1 LFATDILKVIY
12 APHKVFRSIIQNPKY
27 FGPILI
33 VILFIAA
40 NMGSTYAAISKT
52 YIEKTL
58 PDGKLLDEWT
68 ENSTLW
74 ISNAGTPTESNDS
87 MSGSYYGNKSIALST
102 TNSTE
107 VRGNLG
113 NIGSVNCSGPDGY
126 SKLSFRIK
134 WTNPGTKPANA
145 SIQLLSTSPS
155 EYFSYNLTET
165 LTNFTYN
172 VWNNLTLPIATDG
185 WSNSSSAASW
195 DNITGLK
202 LDFAWV
208 DSSNVTLLVDG
219 VFFRGNFNSL
229 LESAGTAFLVNYAFM
244 AFTQILLVW
253 VILTGLIYL
262 MGRGLGGSV
271 LWKPVLI
278 VIGFT
283 LVTMVVQSLVNTA
296 AYLGSPTVY
305 YPLELIGGVKGES
318 EIAFNT
324 ILEQTWLVSQI
335 MRFTQIA
342 VYVWT
347 IALCSLAVRFL
358 TAFSWAKSL
367 LIGTA
372 AYLITL
378 LAGSLLL
385 GF

>member
-1 LFATDILKVIY
+1 MFATDILKVIY
-12 APHKVFRSIIQNPKY
+12 APHKAFKGIIQNPKY
-27 FGPILI
+27 FGPTLI

-40 NMGSTYAAISKT
+40 SMGSTYAAISKT
-52 YIEKTL
+52 CIEKTL

-68 ENSTLW
+68 ENRTLW
-74 ISNAGTPTESNDS
+74 TSNAGITESNDG
-87 MSGSYYGNKSIALST
+87 MNGSYYGNKSIAFSI
-102 TNSTE
+102 TNNTE
-107 VRGNLG
+107 VWAQLKD
-113 NIGSVNCSGPDGY
+113 IGPVNCSGPDGY

-134 WTNPGTKPANA
+134 WTNPEVKPANA
-145 SIQLLSTSPS
+145 TIQLLSTISS
-155 EYFSYNLTET
+155 EYFSYNLTGA
-165 LTNFTYN
+165 LPNFTYN
-172 VWNNLTLPIATDG
+172 VWNNLTLPLISDG

-208 DSSNVTLLVDG
+208 DSSNITLVVDG

-229 LESAGTAFLVNYAFM
+229 LESAATAFLVNYAFM

-283 LVTMVVQSLVNTA
+283 LVPMVIQSLVNTA
-296 AYLGSPTVY
+296 AYLSSPTVH
-305 YPLELIGGVKGES
+305 YPLELIGGVSGES
-318 EIAFNT
+318 DIAFNA
-324 ILEQTWLVSQI
+324 ILEQTWLTSQI
-335 MRFTQIA
+335 MRYTQVA

-347 IALCSLAVRFL
+347 IALCSLAVRVL
-358 TAFSWAKSL
+358 TGFGWAKSF
-367 LIGTA
+367 LIGAA

-378 LAGSLLL
+378 LAGSFLL
-385 GF
+385 GS

>member
-1 LFATDILKVIY
+1 MFATDILKVIY
-12 APHKVFRSIIQNPKY
+12 APHKAFKGIIQNPKY
-27 FGPILI
+27 FGPTLI

-40 NMGSTYAAISKT
+40 SMGSTYAAISKT
-52 YIEKTL
+52 CIEKTL

-68 ENSTLW
+68 ENRTLW
-74 ISNAGTPTESNDS
+74 TSNAGITESNDS
-87 MSGSYYGNKSIALST
+87 MNGSYYGNKSIAFSI
-102 TNSTE
+102 TNNTE
-107 VRGNLG
+107 VWAQLKD
-113 NIGSVNCSGPDGY
+113 IGPVNCSGPDGY

-134 WTNPGTKPANA
+134 WTNPEVKPANA
-145 SIQLLSTSPS
+145 TIQLLSTISS
-155 EYFSYNLTET
+155 EYFSYNLTGA
-165 LTNFTYN
+165 LPNFTYN
-172 VWNNLTLPIATDG
+172 VWNNLTLPLISDG

-208 DSSNVTLLVDG
+208 DSSNITLVVDG

-229 LESAGTAFLVNYAFM
+229 LESAATAFLVNYAFM

-283 LVTMVVQSLVNTA
+283 LVPMVIQSLVNTA
-296 AYLGSPTVY
+296 AYLSSPTVH
-305 YPLELIGGVKGES
+305 YPLELIGGVSGES
-318 EIAFNT
+318 DIAFNA
-324 ILEQTWLVSQI
+324 ILEQTWLTSQI
-335 MRFTQIA
+335 MRYTQVA

-347 IALCSLAVRFL
+347 IALCSLAVRVL
-358 TAFSWAKSL
+358 TGFGWAKSF
-367 LIGTA
+367 LIGAA

-378 LAGSLLL
+378 LAGSFLL
-385 GF
+385 GS

>member
-12 APHKVFRSIIQNPKY
+12 APHKAFKDIIQNPKY

-40 NMGSTYAAISKT
+40 SMGSTYAAISKT

-68 ENSTLW
+68 ENKAFWT
-74 ISNAGTPTESNDS
+74 SNANVAESYDS
-87 MSGSYYGNKSIALST
+87 INGSYYGNKSIAFSI
-102 TNSTE
+102 TNNTE
-107 VRGNLG
+107 VLAQLKD
-113 NIGSVNCSGPDGY
+113 IGPVNCSGPEAY

-134 WTNPGTKPANA
+134 WTSPETPPANA
-145 SIQLLSTSPS
+145 SIQLLSTDSS
-155 EYFSYNLTET
+155 DFSYNLTEA
-165 LTNFTYN
+165 LSNFTYN
-172 VWNNLTLPIATDG
+172 VWNNLTLPLISDG
-185 WSNSSSAASW
+185 WPNSGSAASW

-202 LDFAWV
+202 LDFAWA
-208 DSSNVTLLVDG
+208 DSSNITLLVDG
-219 VFFRGNFNSL
+219 VFFRGNFKSL
-229 LESAGTAFLVNYAFM
+229 LESAATAFLVNYAFL

-278 VIGFT
+278 VIGFA
-283 LVTMVVQSLVNTA
+283 LVTMVIQSLVNMV
-296 AYLGSPTVY
+296 AYLGSPTVH

-318 EIAFNT
+318 DIAFNA

-358 TAFSWAKSL
+358 TAFGWAKSF

-378 LAGSLLL
+378 LAGSFLL

>member
-1 LFATDILKVIY
+1 MFATDILKVIY
-12 APHKVFRSIIQNPKY
+12 APHKAFKGIIQNPKY
-27 FGPILI
+27 FGPTLI

-40 NMGSTYAAISKT
+40 SIGSTYAAISKT
-52 YIEKTL
+52 CIEKTL

-68 ENSTLW
+68 ENRTLW
-74 ISNAGTPTESNDS
+74 ASNAGRTESNDS
-87 MSGSYYGNKSIALST
+87 MNGSYYGNKSIAFSI
-102 TNSTE
+102 TNNTE
-107 VRGNLG
+107 VWAQLKD
-113 NIGSVNCSGPDGY
+113 IGRVNCSGPDGY

-134 WTNPGTKPANA
+134 WTNPEVKPANA
-145 SIQLLSTSPS
+145 TIQLLSTSSS
-155 EYFSYNLTET
+155 EYFSYNLTGA
-165 LTNFTYN
+165 LSNLYN
-172 VWNNLTLPIATDG
+172 VWNNLTLPLISDG

-202 LDFAWV
+202 LDFVWV
-208 DSSNVTLLVDG
+208 DSSNITLVVDG

-229 LESAGTAFLVNYAFM
+229 LESAATAFLVNYAFM

-283 LVTMVVQSLVNTA
+283 LVPMVIQSLVNTA
-296 AYLGSPTVY
+296 AYLSSPTVH
-305 YPLELIGGVKGES
+305 YPLELIGGVSGES
-318 EIAFNT
+318 DIAFNA
-324 ILEQTWLVSQI
+324 ILEQTWLTSQI
-335 MRFTQIA
+335 MRYTQVA

-347 IALCSLAVRFL
+347 IALCSLAVRVL
-358 TAFSWAKSL
+358 TGFGWAKSF
-367 LIGTA
+367 LIGAA

-378 LAGSLLL
+378 LAGSFLL
-385 GF
+385 GS

>member
-1 LFATDILKVIY
+1 MFATDTLKVIY
-12 APHKVFRSIIQNPKY
+12 APHKAFKDIIQNPKY

-33 VILFIAA
+33 VVLFIAA
-40 NMGSTYAAISKT
+40 SMGSTYAAISKT
-52 YIEKTL
+52 YIERTL

-68 ENSTLW
+68 ENSTFW
-74 ISNAGTPTESNDS
+74 TSNAGITESNDS
-87 MSGSYYGNKSIALST
+87 LSGSYYGNKSIAFSI
-102 TNSTE
+102 TNNTE
-107 VRGNLG
+107 VWAQLKD
-113 NIGSVNCSGPDGY
+113 IGPVNCSGPEGY
-126 SKLSFRIK
+126 SKLSFRMK
-134 WTNPGTKPANA
+134 WMNPETKPANA

-185 WSNSSSAASW
+185 WPNSSSAASW

-208 DSSNVTLLVDG
+208 DSWNVTLLVDG

-278 VIGFT
+278 VIGFA

-324 ILEQTWLVSQI
+324 ILEQTWLVSEI

-358 TAFSWAKSL
+358 TAFGWAKSL

-378 LAGSLLL
+378 LAGSFLL

>member
-1 LFATDILKVIY
+1 MFATDILKVIY
-12 APHKVFRSIIQNPKY
+12 APHKAFKGIIQNPKY
-27 FGPILI
+27 FGPTLI

-40 NMGSTYAAISKT
+40 SMGSTYAAISKT
-52 YIEKTL
+52 CIEKTL

-68 ENSTLW
+68 ENRTLW
-74 ISNAGTPTESNDS
+74 ASNAGRTESNDS
-87 MSGSYYGNKSIALST
+87 MNGSYYGNKSIAFSI
-102 TNSTE
+102 TNNTE
-107 VRGNLG
+107 VWAQLKD
-113 NIGSVNCSGPDGY
+113 IGPVNCSGPDGY

-134 WTNPGTKPANA
+134 WTNPEVKPANA
-145 SIQLLSTSPS
+145 TIQLLSTISS
-155 EYFSYNLTET
+155 EYFSYNLTGA
-165 LTNFTYN
+165 LPNFTYN
-172 VWNNLTLPIATDG
+172 VWNNLTLPLISDG

-208 DSSNVTLLVDG
+208 DSSNITLVVDG

-229 LESAGTAFLVNYAFM
+229 LESAATAFLVNYAFM

-283 LVTMVVQSLVNTA
+283 LVPMVIQSLVNTA
-296 AYLGSPTVY
+296 AYLSSPTVH
-305 YPLELIGGVKGES
+305 YPLELIGGVSGES
-318 EIAFNT
+318 DIAFNA
-324 ILEQTWLVSQI
+324 ILEQTWLTSQI
-335 MRFTQIA
+335 MRYTQVA

-347 IALCSLAVRFL
+347 IALCSLAVRVL
-358 TAFSWAKSL
+358 TGFGWAKSF
-367 LIGTA
+367 LIGAA

-378 LAGSLLL
+378 LAGSFLL
-385 GF
+385 GS

>member
-1 LFATDILKVIY
+1 MFAADILKVIY
-12 APHKVFRSIIQNPKY
+12 APHKAFKAIIQNPKY
-27 FGPILI
+27 LGPTLI

-40 NMGSTYAAISKT
+40 SMGSTYAAISKT

-68 ENSTLW
+68 ENRTLW
-74 ISNAGTPTESNDS
+74 TSNAGITESNDG
-87 MSGSYYGNKSIALST
+87 MSGSYYGNKSIAFSI
-102 TNSTE
+102 TNNTE
-107 VRGNLG
+107 VWAQLKD
-113 NIGSVNCSGPDGY
+113 IGPVNCSGPDGY

-134 WTNPGTKPANA
+134 WTNPEVKPADA
-145 SIQLLSTSPS
+145 TIQLLSTNSS
-155 EYFSYNLTET
+155 EYFSYNLTGA
-165 LTNFTYN
+165 LPNFTYN
-172 VWNNLTLPIATDG
+172 VWNNLTLPLIPDE

-208 DSSNVTLLVDG
+208 DSSNITLVVDG

-229 LESAGTAFLVNYAFM
+229 LESAATALLVNYAFM

-271 LWKPVLI
+271 LWKPILI

-283 LVTMVVQSLVNTA
+283 LVPMVLQSLVNTA
-296 AYLGSPTVY
+296 AYLSSPTVH
-305 YPLELIGGVKGES
+305 YPLELIGGVSGES
-318 EIAFNT
+318 DIAFNA
-324 ILEQTWLVSQI
+324 ILEQTWLTSQI
-335 MRFTQIA
+335 MRYTQVA

-347 IALCSLAVRFL
+347 IALCSLAVRVL
-358 TAFSWAKSL
+358 TGFGWAKSF
-367 LIGTA
+367 LIGAA

-378 LAGSLLL
+378 LAGSFLL
-385 GF
+385 GS

>member
-1 LFATDILKVIY
+1 MFATDILKVIY
-12 APHKVFRSIIQNPKY
+12 APHKAFKGIIQNPKY
-27 FGPILI
+27 FGPTLI

-40 NMGSTYAAISKT
+40 SMGSTYAAISKT
-52 YIEKTL
+52 CIEKTL

-68 ENSTLW
+68 ENRTLW
-74 ISNAGTPTESNDS
+74 TSNAGITESNDG
-87 MSGSYYGNKSIALST
+87 MNGSYYGNKSIAFSI
-102 TNSTE
+102 TNNTE
-107 VRGNLG
+107 VWAQLKD
-113 NIGSVNCSGPDGY
+113 IGPVNCSGPDGY

-134 WTNPGTKPANA
+134 WTNPEEKPANA
-145 SIQLLSTSPS
+145 TIQLLSTSSS
-155 EYFSYNLTET
+155 EYFSYNLTGA
-165 LTNFTYN
+165 LPNFTYN
-172 VWNNLTLPIATDG
+172 VWNNLTLPLISDG

-208 DSSNVTLLVDG
+208 DSSNITLVVDG

-229 LESAGTAFLVNYAFM
+229 LESAATAFLVNYAFM

-283 LVTMVVQSLVNTA
+283 LVPMVIQSLVNTA
-296 AYLGSPTVY
+296 AYLSSPTVH
-305 YPLELIGGVKGES
+305 YPLELIGGVSGES
-318 EIAFNT
+318 DIAFNA
-324 ILEQTWLVSQI
+324 ILEQTWLTSQI
-335 MRFTQIA
+335 MRYTQVA

-347 IALCSLAVRFL
+347 IALCSLAVRVL
-358 TAFSWAKSL
+358 TGFGWAKSF
-367 LIGTA
+367 LIGAA

-378 LAGSLLL
+378 LAGSFLL
-385 GF
+385 GS

>member
-1 LFATDILKVIY
+1 MFATDILKVIY
-12 APHKVFRSIIQNPKY
+12 APHKAFKDIIQNPKY

-33 VILFIAA
+33 VVLFIAA
-40 NMGSTYAAISKT
+40 SMGSTYAAISKT
-52 YIEKTL
+52 YIERTL

-74 ISNAGTPTESNDS
+74 TSNAGIAESNDS
-87 MSGSYYGNKSIALST
+87 MSGSYYGNKSIAFSI
-102 TNSTE
+102 TNNTE
-107 VRGNLG
+107 VWAQLKD
-113 NIGSVNCSGPDGY
+113 IGPVNCSGPEGY

-134 WTNPGTKPANA
+134 WTNPEVKPENA
-145 SIQLLSTSPS
+145 TIQLLSTSPS
-155 EYFSYNLTET
+155 EYSYNLTGA
-165 LTNFTYN
+165 LSNFTYN

>member
-1 LFATDILKVIY
+1 MFATDILKVIY
-12 APHKVFRSIIQNPKY
+12 APHKAFKGIIQNPKY
-27 FGPILI
+27 FGPTLI

-40 NMGSTYAAISKT
+40 SMGSTYAAISKT

-68 ENSTLW
+68 ENRTLW
-74 ISNAGTPTESNDS
+74 TSNAGITESNDG
-87 MSGSYYGNKSIALST
+87 MNGSYYGNKSIAFSI
-102 TNSTE
+102 TNNTE
-107 VRGNLG
+107 VWAQLKD
-113 NIGSVNCSGPDGY
+113 IGPVNCSGPDGY

-134 WTNPGTKPANA
+134 WTNPEVKPANA
-145 SIQLLSTSPS
+145 TIQLLSTISS
-155 EYFSYNLTET
+155 EYFSYNLTGA
-165 LTNFTYN
+165 LPNFTYN
-172 VWNNLTLPIATDG
+172 VWNNLTLPLISDG

-208 DSSNVTLLVDG
+208 DSSNITLVVDG

-229 LESAGTAFLVNYAFM
+229 LESAATAFLVNYAFM

-283 LVTMVVQSLVNTA
+283 LVPMVIQSLVNTA
-296 AYLGSPTVY
+296 AYLSSPTVH
-305 YPLELIGGVKGES
+305 YPLELIGGVSGES
-318 EIAFNT
+318 DIAFNA
-324 ILEQTWLVSQI
+324 ILEQTWLTSQI
-335 MRFTQIA
+335 MRYTQVA

-347 IALCSLAVRFL
+347 IALCSLAVRVL
-358 TAFSWAKSL
+358 TGFGWAKSF
-367 LIGTA
+367 LIGAA

-378 LAGSLLL
+378 LAGSFLL
-385 GF
+385 GS

>member
-1 LFATDILKVIY
+1 MFATDILKVIY
-12 APHKVFRSIIQNPKY
+12 APHKAFKDIIQNPKY

-33 VILFIAA
+33 VVLFIAA
-40 NMGSTYAAISKT
+40 SMGSTYAAISKT
-52 YIEKTL
+52 YIERTL

-68 ENSTLW
+68 ENSTFW
-74 ISNAGTPTESNDS
+74 TSNAGITESNDS
-87 MSGSYYGNKSIALST
+87 LSGSYYGNKSIAFSI
-102 TNSTE
+102 TNNTE
-107 VRGNLG
+107 VWAQLKD
-113 NIGSVNCSGPDGY
+113 IGPVNCSGPEGY

-134 WTNPGTKPANA
+134 WTNPEVKPENA
-145 SIQLLSTSPS
+145 TIQLLSTSPS
-155 EYFSYNLTET
+155 EYSYNLTGA
-165 LTNFTYN
+165 LSNFTYN

-229 LESAGTAFLVNYAFM
+229 VESAGTAFLVNYAFM

-324 ILEQTWLVSQI
+324 ILEQTWLVSEI

-358 TAFSWAKSL
+358 TAFGWAKSL

-378 LAGSLLL
+378 LAGSFLL

>member
-1 LFATDILKVIY
+1 MFATDILKVIY
-12 APHKVFRSIIQNPKY
+12 APHKAFKDIIQNPKY

-33 VILFIAA
+33 VILFMAA
-40 NMGSTYAAISKT
+40 SMGSTYAAISKT

-68 ENSTLW
+68 ENKAFWT
-74 ISNAGTPTESNDS
+74 SNANVAESYDS
-87 MSGSYYGNKSIALST
+87 INGSYYGNKSIAFSI
-102 TNSTE
+102 TNNTK
-107 VRGNLG
+107 VLAQLKD
-113 NIGSVNCSGPDGY
+113 IGPVNCSGPEAY

-134 WTNPGTKPANA
+134 WTSPETPPANA
-145 SIQLLSTSPS
+145 SIQLLSTDSS
-155 EYFSYNLTET
+155 DFSYNLTEAPS
-165 LTNFTYN
+165 NFTYN
-172 VWNNLTLPIATDG
+172 VWNNLTLPLISGG
-185 WSNSSSAASW
+185 WSSSSSAASW
-195 DNITGLK
+195 NNITGLK
-202 LDFAWV
+202 LDFAWAN
-208 DSSNVTLLVDG
+208 SSDVTLLVDG
-219 VFFRGNFNSL
+219 VFFRGNFKSL
-229 LESAGTAFLVNYAFM
+229 LESAAAAFLVNYAFL

-278 VIGFT
+278 VIGFA
-283 LVTMVVQSLVNTA
+283 LVTMVIQSLVNMV
-296 AYLGSPTVY
+296 AYLGSPTVH

-318 EIAFNT
+318 DIAFNA

-358 TAFSWAKSL
+358 TAFGWAKSF

-378 LAGSLLL
+378 LAGSFLL

>member
-1 LFATDILKVIY
+1 MFATDILKVIY
-12 APHKVFRSIIQNPKY
+12 APHKAFKGIIQNPKY
-27 FGPILI
+27 FGPTLI

-40 NMGSTYAAISKT
+40 SMGSTYAAISKT
-52 YIEKTL
+52 CIEKTL

-68 ENSTLW
+68 ENRTLW
-74 ISNAGTPTESNDS
+74 TSNAGITESNDG
-87 MSGSYYGNKSIALST
+87 MNGSYYGNKSIAFSI
-102 TNSTE
+102 TNNTE
-107 VRGNLG
+107 VWAQLKD
-113 NIGSVNCSGPDGY
+113 IGPVNCSGPDGY

-134 WTNPGTKPANA
+134 WTNPEVKPANA
-145 SIQLLSTSPS
+145 TIQLLSTISS
-155 EYFSYNLTET
+155 EYFSYNLTGA
-165 LTNFTYN
+165 LPNFTYN
-172 VWNNLTLPIATDG
+172 VWNNLTLPLISDG

-208 DSSNVTLLVDG
+208 DSSNITLVVDG

-229 LESAGTAFLVNYAFM
+229 LESAAAAFLVNYAFM

-283 LVTMVVQSLVNTA
+283 LVPMVIQSLVNTA
-296 AYLGSPTVY
+296 AYLSSPTVH
-305 YPLELIGGVKGES
+305 YPLELIGGVSGES
-318 EIAFNT
+318 DIAFNA
-324 ILEQTWLVSQI
+324 ILEQTWLTSQI
-335 MRFTQIA
+335 MRYTQVA

-347 IALCSLAVRFL
+347 IALCSLAVRVL
-358 TAFSWAKSL
+358 TGFGWAKSF
-367 LIGTA
+367 LIGAA

-378 LAGSLLL
+378 LAGSFLL
-385 GF
+385 GS

>member
-1 LFATDILKVIY
+1 MFATDILEVIY
-12 APHKVFRSIIQNPKY
+12 APHKAFKGIIQNPKY
-27 FGPILI
+27 FGPTLI

-40 NMGSTYAAISKT
+40 SMGSTYAAISKT
-52 YIEKTL
+52 CIEKTL

-74 ISNAGTPTESNDS
+74 TSNAGITESNDG
-87 MSGSYYGNKSIALST
+87 MNGSYYGNKSIAFSI
-102 TNSTE
+102 TNNTE
-107 VRGNLG
+107 VWAQLKD
-113 NIGSVNCSGPDGY
+113 IGPVNCSGPDGY

-134 WTNPGTKPANA
+134 WTNPEVKPANA
-145 SIQLLSTSPS
+145 TIQLLSTISS
-155 EYFSYNLTET
+155 EYFSYNLTGA
-165 LTNFTYN
+165 LPNFTYN
-172 VWNNLTLPIATDG
+172 VWNNLTLLLISDG

-208 DSSNVTLLVDG
+208 DSSNITLVVDG

-229 LESAGTAFLVNYAFM
+229 LESAATAFLINYAFM

-283 LVTMVVQSLVNTA
+283 LVPMVIQSLVNTA
-296 AYLGSPTVY
+296 AYLSSPTVH
-305 YPLELIGGVKGES
+305 YPLELIGGVSGES
-318 EIAFNT
+318 DIAFNA
-324 ILEQTWLVSQI
+324 ILEQTWLTSQI
-335 MRFTQIA
+335 MRYTQVA

-347 IALCSLAVRFL
+347 IALCSLAVRVL
-358 TAFSWAKSL
+358 TGFGWAKSF
-367 LIGTA
+367 LIGAA

-378 LAGSLLL
+378 LAGSFLL
-385 GF
+385 GS

>member
-1 LFATDILKVIY
+1 MFATDILKVIY
-12 APHKVFRSIIQNPKY
+12 APHKAFKGIIQNPKY
-27 FGPILI
+27 FGPTLI

-40 NMGSTYAAISKT
+40 SMGSTYAAISKT
-52 YIEKTL
+52 CIEKTL

-68 ENSTLW
+68 ENRTLW
-74 ISNAGTPTESNDS
+74 TSNAGITESNDG
-87 MSGSYYGNKSIALST
+87 MNGSYYGNKSIAFSI
-102 TNSTE
+102 TNNTE
-107 VRGNLG
+107 VWAQLKD
-113 NIGSVNCSGPDGY
+113 IGPVNCSGPDGY

-134 WTNPGTKPANA
+134 WTNPEVKPANA
-145 SIQLLSTSPS
+145 TIQLLSTSSS
-155 EYFSYNLTET
+155 EYFSYNLTGA
-165 LTNFTYN
+165 LPNFTYN
-172 VWNNLTLPIATDG
+172 VWNNLTLPLISEG

-208 DSSNVTLLVDG
+208 DSSNITLVVDG

-229 LESAGTAFLVNYAFM
+229 LESAATAFLVNYAFM

-283 LVTMVVQSLVNTA
+283 LVPMVIQSLVNTA
-296 AYLGSPTVY
+296 AYLSSPTVH
-305 YPLELIGGVKGES
+305 YPLELIGGVSGES
-318 EIAFNT
+318 DIAFNA
-324 ILEQTWLVSQI
+324 ILEQTWLTSQI
-335 MRFTQIA
+335 MRYTQVA

-347 IALCSLAVRFL
+347 IALCSLAVRVL
-358 TAFSWAKSL
+358 TGFGWAKSF
-367 LIGTA
+367 LIGAA

-378 LAGSLLL
+378 LAGSFLL
-385 GF
+385 GS

>member
-1 LFATDILKVIY
+1 MFATDILKVIY
-12 APHKVFRSIIQNPKY
+12 APHKAFKGIIQNPKY
-27 FGPILI
+27 FGPTLI

-40 NMGSTYAAISKT
+40 SMGSTYAAISKT
-52 YIEKTL
+52 CIEKTL

-68 ENSTLW
+68 ENRTLW
-74 ISNAGTPTESNDS
+74 TSNAGIAESNDS
-87 MSGSYYGNKSIALST
+87 MNGSYYGNKSIAFSI
-102 TNSTE
+102 TNNTE
-107 VRGNLG
+107 VWAQLKD
-113 NIGSVNCSGPDGY
+113 IGPVNCSGPDGY

-134 WTNPGTKPANA
+134 WTNPEVKPANA
-145 SIQLLSTSPS
+145 TIQLLSTISS
-155 EYFSYNLTET
+155 EYFSYNLTGA
-165 LTNFTYN
+165 LPNFTYN
-172 VWNNLTLPIATDG
+172 VWNNLTLPLISDG

-208 DSSNVTLLVDG
+208 DSSNITLVVDG

-229 LESAGTAFLVNYAFM
+229 LESAATAFLINYAFM

-283 LVTMVVQSLVNTA
+283 LVPMVIQSLVNTA
-296 AYLGSPTVY
+296 AYLSSPTVH
-305 YPLELIGGVKGES
+305 YPLELIGGVSGES
-318 EIAFNT
+318 DIAFNA
-324 ILEQTWLVSQI
+324 ILEQTWLTSQI
-335 MRFTQIA
+335 MRYTQVA

-347 IALCSLAVRFL
+347 IALCSLAVRVL
-358 TAFSWAKSL
+358 TGFGWAKSF
-367 LIGTA
+367 LIGAA

-378 LAGSLLL
+378 LAGSFLL
-385 GF
+385 GS

>member
-12 APHKVFRSIIQNPKY
+12 APHKAFKGIIQNPKY
-27 FGPILI
+27 LGPTLI

-40 NMGSTYAAISKT
+40 SMGSTYAAISKT
-52 YIEKTL
+52 CIEKTL

-68 ENSTLW
+68 ENRTLW
-74 ISNAGTPTESNDS
+74 TSNAGIAESNDS
-87 MSGSYYGNKSIALST
+87 MNGSYYGNKSIAFSI
-102 TNSTE
+102 TNNTE
-107 VRGNLG
+107 VWAQLKD
-113 NIGSVNCSGPDGY
+113 IGPVNCSGPDGY

-134 WTNPGTKPANA
+134 WTNPEVKPANA
-145 SIQLLSTSPS
+145 TIQLLSTISS
-155 EYFSYNLTET
+155 EYFSYNLTGA
-165 LTNFTYN
+165 LPNFTYN
-172 VWNNLTLPIATDG
+172 VWNNLTLPLISDG

-208 DSSNVTLLVDG
+208 DSSNITLVVDG

-229 LESAGTAFLVNYAFM
+229 LESAATAFLVNYAFM

-283 LVTMVVQSLVNTA
+283 LVPMVIQSLVNTA
-296 AYLGSPTVY
+296 AYLSSPTVH
-305 YPLELIGGVKGES
+305 YPLELIGGVSGES
-318 EIAFNT
+318 DIAFNA
-324 ILEQTWLVSQI
+324 ILEQTWLTSQI
-335 MRFTQIA
+335 MRYTQVA

-347 IALCSLAVRFL
+347 IALCSLAVRVL
-358 TAFSWAKSL
+358 TGFGWAKSF
-367 LIGTA
+367 LIGAA

-378 LAGSLLL
+378 LAGSFLL
-385 GF
+385 GS

>member
-1 LFATDILKVIY
+1 MFATDILKVIY
-12 APHKVFRSIIQNPKY
+12 APHKAFKGIIQNPKY
-27 FGPILI
+27 LGPTLI

-40 NMGSTYAAISKT
+40 SMGSTYAAISKT
-52 YIEKTL
+52 CIEKTL

-68 ENSTLW
+68 ENRTLW
-74 ISNAGTPTESNDS
+74 TSNAGIAESNDS
-87 MSGSYYGNKSIALST
+87 MNGSYYGNKSIAFSI
-102 TNSTE
+102 TNNTE
-107 VRGNLG
+107 VWAQLKD
-113 NIGSVNCSGPDGY
+113 IGPVNCSGPDGY

-134 WTNPGTKPANA
+134 WTNPEVKPANA
-145 SIQLLSTSPS
+145 TIQLLSTISS
-155 EYFSYNLTET
+155 EYFSYNLTGA
-165 LTNFTYN
+165 LPNFTYN
-172 VWNNLTLPIATDG
+172 VWNNLTLPLISDG

-208 DSSNVTLLVDG
+208 DSSNITLVVDG

-229 LESAGTAFLVNYAFM
+229 LESAATAFLVNYAFM

-283 LVTMVVQSLVNTA
+283 LVPMVIQSLVNTA
-296 AYLGSPTVY
+296 AYLSSPTVH
-305 YPLELIGGVKGES
+305 YPLELIGGVSGES
-318 EIAFNT
+318 DIAFNA
-324 ILEQTWLVSQI
+324 ILEQTWLTSQI
-335 MRFTQIA
+335 MRYTQVA

-347 IALCSLAVRFL
+347 IALCSLAVRVL
-358 TAFSWAKSL
+358 TGFGWAKSF
-367 LIGTA
+367 LIGAA

-378 LAGSLLL
+378 LAGSFLL
-385 GF
+385 GS

>member
-12 APHKVFRSIIQNPKY
+12 APHKAFKGIIQNPKY
-27 FGPILI
+27 FGPTLI

-40 NMGSTYAAISKT
+40 SMGSTYAAISKT
-52 YIEKTL
+52 CIEKTL

-68 ENSTLW
+68 ENRTLW
-74 ISNAGTPTESNDS
+74 TSNAGITESNDR
-87 MSGSYYGNKSIALST
+87 MNGSYYGNKSIAFSI
-102 TNSTE
+102 TNNTE
-107 VRGNLG
+107 VWAQLKDSGP
-113 NIGSVNCSGPDGY
+113 VNCSGPDGY

-134 WTNPGTKPANA
+134 WTNPEVKPANA
-145 SIQLLSTSPS
+145 TIQLLSTSSS
-155 EYFSYNLTET
+155 EYFSYNLTGA
-165 LTNFTYN
+165 LPNFTYN
-172 VWNNLTLPIATDG
+172 VWNNLTLPLISDG

-202 LDFAWV
+202 LDFAWT
-208 DSSNVTLLVDG
+208 DSSNITLLVDG

-229 LESAGTAFLVNYAFM
+229 LESAATTFLINYAFM

-283 LVTMVVQSLVNTA
+283 LVTMVIQSLVNTA
-296 AYLGSPTVY
+296 AYLSSPTVH
-305 YPLELIGGVKGES
+305 YPLELIGGVSGES
-318 EIAFNT
+318 DIAFNA
-324 ILEQTWLVSQI
+324 ILEQTWLTSQI
-335 MRFTQIA
+335 MRYTQVA

-347 IALCSLAVRFL
+347 IALCSLAVRVL
-358 TAFSWAKSL
+358 TGFGWAKSF
-367 LIGTA
+367 LIGAA

-378 LAGSLLL
+378 LAGSFLL
-385 GF
+385 GS

>member
-1 LFATDILKVIY
+1 MFATDILKVIY
-12 APHKVFRSIIQNPKY
+12 APHKAFKGIIQNPKY
-27 FGPILI
+27 FGPTLI

-40 NMGSTYAAISKT
+40 SMGSTYAAISRT
-52 YIEKTL
+52 CIEKTL

-68 ENSTLW
+68 ENRTLW
-74 ISNAGTPTESNDS
+74 TSNAGITESNDG
-87 MSGSYYGNKSIALST
+87 MNGSYYGNKSIAFSI
-102 TNSTE
+102 TNNTE
-107 VRGNLG
+107 VWAQLKD
-113 NIGSVNCSGPDGY
+113 IGRVNCSGPDGY

-134 WTNPGTKPANA
+134 WTNPEVKPANA
-145 SIQLLSTSPS
+145 TIQLLSTISS
-155 EYFSYNLTET
+155 EYFSYNLTGA
-165 LTNFTYN
+165 LPNFTYN
-172 VWNNLTLPIATDG
+172 VWNNLTLPLISDG

-208 DSSNVTLLVDG
+208 DSSNITLVVDG

-229 LESAGTAFLVNYAFM
+229 LESAATAFLVNYAFM

-283 LVTMVVQSLVNTA
+283 MVPMVIQSLVNTA
-296 AYLGSPTVY
+296 AYLSSPTVH
-305 YPLELIGGVKGES
+305 YPLELIGGVSGES
-318 EIAFNT
+318 DIAFNA
-324 ILEQTWLVSQI
+324 ILEQTWLTSQI
-335 MRFTQIA
+335 MRYTQVA

-347 IALCSLAVRFL
+347 IALCSLAVRVL
-358 TAFSWAKSL
+358 TGFGWAKSF
-367 LIGTA
+367 LIGAA

-378 LAGSLLL
+378 LAGSFLL
-385 GF
+385 GS

>member
-1 LFATDILKVIY
+1 MFATDILKVIY
-12 APHKVFRSIIQNPKY
+12 APHKAFKGIIQNPKY
-27 FGPILI
+27 FGPTLI

-40 NMGSTYAAISKT
+40 SMGSTYAAISKT

-74 ISNAGTPTESNDS
+74 TSNAGIPTESNDS
-87 MSGSYYGNKSIALST
+87 MNGSYYGNKSIAFSII
-102 TNSTE
+102 NNTE
-107 VRGNLG
+107 VWAQLKDV
-113 NIGSVNCSGPDGY
+113 GSVNCSGPEGY

-134 WTNPGTKPANA
+134 WTSPKTRPANA
-145 SIQLLSTSPS
+145 TIQLLSTSSS
-155 EYFSYNLTET
+155 EYFSYNLTGA
-165 LTNFTYN
+165 LPNFTYN
-172 VWNNLTLPIATDG
+172 VWNNLTLPLISDG

-202 LDFAWV
+202 LDFAWT
-208 DSSNVTLLVDG
+208 DSSNITLVVDG

-229 LESAGTAFLVNYAFM
+229 LESAATTFLINYAFM

-283 LVTMVVQSLVNTA
+283 LVPMVIQSLVNTA
-296 AYLGSPTVY
+296 AYLSSPTVH
-305 YPLELIGGVKGES
+305 YPLELIGGVSGES
-318 EIAFNT
+318 DIAFNA
-324 ILEQTWLVSQI
+324 ILEQTWLTSQI
-335 MRFTQIA
+335 MRYTQVA

-347 IALCSLAVRFL
+347 IALCSLAVRVL
-358 TAFSWAKSL
+358 TGFGWAKSF
-367 LIGTA
+367 LIGAA

-378 LAGSLLL
+378 LAGSFLL
-385 GF
+385 GS

>member
-12 APHKVFRSIIQNPKY
+12 APHKAFKGIIQNPKY
-27 FGPILI
+27 FGPTLI

-40 NMGSTYAAISKT
+40 SMGSTYAAISKT
-52 YIEKTL
+52 CIEKTL

-68 ENSTLW
+68 ENRTLW
-74 ISNAGTPTESNDS
+74 TSNAGITESNDG
-87 MSGSYYGNKSIALST
+87 MNGSYYGNKSIAFSI
-102 TNSTE
+102 TNNTE
-107 VRGNLG
+107 VWAQLKD
-113 NIGSVNCSGPDGY
+113 IGPVNCSGPDGY

-134 WTNPGTKPANA
+134 WTNPEEKPANA
-145 SIQLLSTSPS
+145 TIQLLSTISS
-155 EYFSYNLTET
+155 EYFSYNLTGA
-165 LTNFTYN
+165 LPNFTYN
-172 VWNNLTLPIATDG
+172 VWNNLTLPLISDG

-208 DSSNVTLLVDG
+208 DSSNITLVVDG

-229 LESAGTAFLVNYAFM
+229 LESAATAFLVNYAFM

-283 LVTMVVQSLVNTA
+283 LVPMVVQSLVNTA
-296 AYLGSPTVY
+296 AYLSSPTVH
-305 YPLELIGGVKGES
+305 YPLELIGGVSGES
-318 EIAFNT
+318 DIAFNA
-324 ILEQTWLVSQI
+324 ILEQTWLTSQI
-335 MRFTQIA
+335 MRYTQVA

-347 IALCSLAVRFL
+347 IALCSLAVRVL
-358 TAFSWAKSL
+358 TGFGWAKSF
-367 LIGTA
+367 LIGAA

-378 LAGSLLL
+378 LAGSFLL
-385 GF
+385 GS

>member
-12 APHKVFRSIIQNPKY
+12 APHKAFKGIIQNPKY
-27 FGPILI
+27 FGPTLI

-40 NMGSTYAAISKT
+40 SMGSTYAAISKT
-52 YIEKTL
+52 CIEKTL

-68 ENSTLW
+68 ENRTLW
-74 ISNAGTPTESNDS
+74 TSNAGIAESNDS
-87 MSGSYYGNKSIALST
+87 MNGSYYGNKSIAFSI
-102 TNSTE
+102 TNNTE
-107 VRGNLG
+107 VWAQLKD
-113 NIGSVNCSGPDGY
+113 IGPVNCSGPDGY

-134 WTNPGTKPANA
+134 WTNPEVKPANA
-145 SIQLLSTSPS
+145 TIQLLSTISS
-155 EYFSYNLTET
+155 EYFSYNLTGA
-165 LTNFTYN
+165 LPNFTYN
-172 VWNNLTLPIATDG
+172 VWNNLTLPLISDG

-208 DSSNVTLLVDG
+208 DSSNITLVVDG

-229 LESAGTAFLVNYAFM
+229 LESAATAFLVNYAFM

-283 LVTMVVQSLVNTA
+283 LVPMVIQSLVNTA
-296 AYLGSPTVY
+296 AYLSSPTVH
-305 YPLELIGGVKGES
+305 YPLELIGGVSGES
-318 EIAFNT
+318 DIAFNA
-324 ILEQTWLVSQI
+324 ILEQTWLTSQI
-335 MRFTQIA
+335 MRYTQVA

-347 IALCSLAVRFL
+347 IALCSLAVRVL
-358 TAFSWAKSL
+358 TGFGWAKSF
-367 LIGTA
+367 LIGAA

-378 LAGSLLL
+378 LAGSFLL
-385 GF
+385 GS

>member
-12 APHKVFRSIIQNPKY
+12 APHKAFKGIIQNPKY
-27 FGPILI
+27 FGPTLI

-40 NMGSTYAAISKT
+40 SMGSTYAAISKT
-52 YIEKTL
+52 CIEKTL

-68 ENSTLW
+68 ENRTLW
-74 ISNAGTPTESNDS
+74 TSNAGRTESNDS
-87 MSGSYYGNKSIALST
+87 MNGSYYGNKSIAFSI
-102 TNSTE
+102 TNNTE
-107 VRGNLG
+107 VWAQLKD
-113 NIGSVNCSGPDGY
+113 IGPVNCSGPDGY

-134 WTNPGTKPANA
+134 WTNPEVKPANA
-145 SIQLLSTSPS
+145 TIQLLSTISS
-155 EYFSYNLTET
+155 EYFSYNLTGA
-165 LTNFTYN
+165 LPNFTYN
-172 VWNNLTLPIATDG
+172 VWNNLTLPLISDG

-208 DSSNVTLLVDG
+208 DSSNITLVVDG

-229 LESAGTAFLVNYAFM
+229 LESAATAFLVNYAFM

-283 LVTMVVQSLVNTA
+283 LVPMVIQSLVNTA
-296 AYLGSPTVY
+296 AYLSSPTVH
-305 YPLELIGGVKGES
+305 YPLELIGGVSGES
-318 EIAFNT
+318 DIAFNA
-324 ILEQTWLVSQI
+324 ILEQTWLTSQI
-335 MRFTQIA
+335 MRYTQVA

-347 IALCSLAVRFL
+347 IALCSLAVRVL
-358 TAFSWAKSL
+358 TGFGWAKSF
-367 LIGTA
+367 LIGAA

-378 LAGSLLL
+378 LAGSFLL
-385 GF
+385 GS

>member
-1 LFATDILKVIY
+1 MFATDILKVIY
-12 APHKVFRSIIQNPKY
+12 APHKAFKGIIQNPKY
-27 FGPILI
+27 FGPTLI

-40 NMGSTYAAISKT
+40 SIGSTYAAISKT
-52 YIEKTL
+52 CIEKTL

-68 ENSTLW
+68 ENRTLW
-74 ISNAGTPTESNDS
+74 TSNAGIAESNDS
-87 MSGSYYGNKSIALST
+87 MNGSYYGNKSIAFSI
-102 TNSTE
+102 TNNTE
-107 VRGNLG
+107 VWAQLKD
-113 NIGSVNCSGPDGY
+113 IGPVNCSGPDGY

-134 WTNPGTKPANA
+134 WTNPEVKPANA
-145 SIQLLSTSPS
+145 TIQLLSTISS
-155 EYFSYNLTET
+155 EYFSYNLTGA
-165 LTNFTYN
+165 LPNFTYN
-172 VWNNLTLPIATDG
+172 VWNNLTLPLISDG

-208 DSSNVTLLVDG
+208 DSSNITLVVDG

-229 LESAGTAFLVNYAFM
+229 LESAATAFLVNYAFM

-283 LVTMVVQSLVNTA
+283 LVPMVIQSLVNTA
-296 AYLGSPTVY
+296 AYLSSPTVH
-305 YPLELIGGVKGES
+305 YPLELIGGVSGES
-318 EIAFNT
+318 DIAFNA
-324 ILEQTWLVSQI
+324 ILEQTWLTSQI
-335 MRFTQIA
+335 MRYTQVA

-347 IALCSLAVRFL
+347 IALCSLAVRVL
-358 TAFSWAKSL
+358 TGFGWAKSF
-367 LIGTA
+367 LIGAA

-378 LAGSLLL
+378 LAGSFLL
-385 GF
+385 GS

>member
-1 LFATDILKVIY
+1 MFATDILKVIY
-12 APHKVFRSIIQNPKY
+12 APHKAFKGIIQNPKY
-27 FGPILI
+27 FGPTLI

-40 NMGSTYAAISKT
+40 SMGSTYAAISKT
-52 YIEKTL
+52 CIEKTL

-74 ISNAGTPTESNDS
+74 TSNAGITESNDS
-87 MSGSYYGNKSIALST
+87 MNGSYYGNKSIAFSI
-102 TNSTE
+102 TNNTE
-107 VRGNLG
+107 VWAQLKD
-113 NIGSVNCSGPDGY
+113 IGPVNCSGPDGY

-134 WTNPGTKPANA
+134 WTNPEEKPANA
-145 SIQLLSTSPS
+145 TIQLLSTISS
-155 EYFSYNLTET
+155 EYFSYNLTGA
-165 LTNFTYN
+165 LPNFTYN
-172 VWNNLTLPIATDG
+172 VWNNLTLPLISDG

-208 DSSNVTLLVDG
+208 DSSNITLVVDG

-229 LESAGTAFLVNYAFM
+229 LESAATAFLVNYAFM

-283 LVTMVVQSLVNTA
+283 LVPMVIQSLVNTA
-296 AYLGSPTVY
+296 AYLSSLTVH
-305 YPLELIGGVKGES
+305 YPLELIGGVSGES
-318 EIAFNT
+318 DIAFNA
-324 ILEQTWLVSQI
+324 ILEQTWLTSQI
-335 MRFTQIA
+335 MRYTQVA

-347 IALCSLAVRFL
+347 IALCSLAVRVL
-358 TAFSWAKSL
+358 TGFGWAKSF
-367 LIGTA
+367 LIGAA

-378 LAGSLLL
+378 LAGSFLL
-385 GF
+385 GS

>member
-12 APHKVFRSIIQNPKY
+12 APHKAFKGIIQNPKY
-27 FGPILI
+27 FGPTLI

-40 NMGSTYAAISKT
+40 SMGSTYAAISKT
-52 YIEKTL
+52 CIEKTL

-68 ENSTLW
+68 ENRTLW
-74 ISNAGTPTESNDS
+74 TSNAGIAESNDS
-87 MSGSYYGNKSIALST
+87 MNGSYYGNKSIAFSI
-102 TNSTE
+102 TNNTE
-107 VRGNLG
+107 VWAQLKDSGP
-113 NIGSVNCSGPDGY
+113 VNCSGPDGY

-134 WTNPGTKPANA
+134 WTNPEVKPANA
-145 SIQLLSTSPS
+145 TIQLLSTSSS
-155 EYFSYNLTET
+155 EYFSYNLTGA
-165 LTNFTYN
+165 LPNFTYN
-172 VWNNLTLPIATDG
+172 VWNNLTLPLISDG

-202 LDFAWV
+202 LDFAWT
-208 DSSNVTLLVDG
+208 DSSNITLLVDG

-229 LESAGTAFLVNYAFM
+229 LESAATTFLINYAFM

-283 LVTMVVQSLVNTA
+283 LVTMVIQSLVNTA
-296 AYLGSPTVY
+296 AYLSSPTVH
-305 YPLELIGGVKGES
+305 YPLELIGGVSGES
-318 EIAFNT
+318 DIAFNA
-324 ILEQTWLVSQI
+324 ILEQTWLTSQI
-335 MRFTQIA
+335 MRYTQVA

-347 IALCSLAVRFL
+347 IALCSLAVRVL
-358 TAFSWAKSL
+358 TGFGWAKSF
-367 LIGTA
+367 LIGAA

-378 LAGSLLL
+378 LAGSFLL
-385 GF
+385 GS

>member
-12 APHKVFRSIIQNPKY
+12 APHKAFKDIIQNPKY

-33 VILFIAA
+33 VILFMAA
-40 NMGSTYAAISKT
+40 SMGSTYAAISKT

-68 ENSTLW
+68 ENKAFWT
-74 ISNAGTPTESNDS
+74 SNANVAESYDS
-87 MSGSYYGNKSIALST
+87 INGSYYGNKSIAFSI
-102 TNSTE
+102 TNNTK
-107 VRGNLG
+107 VLAQLKD
-113 NIGSVNCSGPDGY
+113 IGPVNCSGPEAY

-134 WTNPGTKPANA
+134 WTSPETPPANA
-145 SIQLLSTSPS
+145 SIQLLSTDSS
-155 EYFSYNLTET
+155 DFSYNLTEAPS
-165 LTNFTYN
+165 NFTYN
-172 VWNNLTLPIATDG
+172 VWNNLTLPLISGG
-185 WSNSSSAASW
+185 WSSSSSAASW
-195 DNITGLK
+195 NNITGLK
-202 LDFAWV
+202 LDFAWAN
-208 DSSNVTLLVDG
+208 SSDVTLLVDG
-219 VFFRGNFNSL
+219 VFFRGNFKSL
-229 LESAGTAFLVNYAFM
+229 LESAAAAFLVNYAFL

-278 VIGFT
+278 VIGFA
-283 LVTMVVQSLVNTA
+283 LVTMVIQSLVNMV
-296 AYLGSPTVY
+296 AYLGSPTVH

-318 EIAFNT
+318 DIAFNA

-358 TAFSWAKSL
+358 TAFGWAKSF

-378 LAGSLLL
+378 LAGSFLL

>member
-12 APHKVFRSIIQNPKY
+12 APHKAFKGIIQNPKY
-27 FGPILI
+27 FGPTLI

-40 NMGSTYAAISKT
+40 SMGSTYAAISKT
-52 YIEKTL
+52 CIEKTL

-68 ENSTLW
+68 ENRTLW
-74 ISNAGTPTESNDS
+74 TSNAGITESNDS
-87 MSGSYYGNKSIALST
+87 MNGSYYGNKSIAFSI
-102 TNSTE
+102 TNNTE
-107 VRGNLG
+107 VWAQLKD
-113 NIGSVNCSGPDGY
+113 IGPVNCSGPDGY

-134 WTNPGTKPANA
+134 WTNPEVKPANA
-145 SIQLLSTSPS
+145 TIQLLSTISS
-155 EYFSYNLTET
+155 EYFSYNLTGA
-165 LTNFTYN
+165 LPNFTYN
-172 VWNNLTLPIATDG
+172 VWNNLTLLLISDG

-208 DSSNVTLLVDG
+208 DSSNITLVVDG

-229 LESAGTAFLVNYAFM
+229 LESAATAFLVNYAFM

-283 LVTMVVQSLVNTA
+283 LVPMVIQSLVNTA
-296 AYLGSPTVY
+296 AYLSSPTVH
-305 YPLELIGGVKGES
+305 YPLELIGGVSGES
-318 EIAFNT
+318 DIAFNA
-324 ILEQTWLVSQI
+324 ILEQTWLTSQI
-335 MRFTQIA
+335 MRYTQVA

-347 IALCSLAVRFL
+347 IALCSLAVRVL
-358 TAFSWAKSL
+358 TGFGWAKSF
-367 LIGTA
+367 LIGAA

-378 LAGSLLL
+378 LAGSFLL
-385 GF
+385 GS

>member
-12 APHKVFRSIIQNPKY
+12 APHKAFKGIIQNPKY
-27 FGPILI
+27 FGPTLI

-40 NMGSTYAAISKT
+40 SMGSTYAAISKT
-52 YIEKTL
+52 CIEKTL

-68 ENSTLW
+68 ENRTLW
-74 ISNAGTPTESNDS
+74 TSNAGITESNDG
-87 MSGSYYGNKSIALST
+87 MNGSYYGNKSIAFSI
-102 TNSTE
+102 TNNTE
-107 VRGNLG
+107 VWAQLKD
-113 NIGSVNCSGPDGY
+113 IGPVNCSGPDGY

-134 WTNPGTKPANA
+134 WTNPEEKPANA
-145 SIQLLSTSPS
+145 TIQLLSTISS
-155 EYFSYNLTET
+155 EYFSYNLTGA
-165 LTNFTYN
+165 LPNFTYN
-172 VWNNLTLPIATDG
+172 VWNNLTLPLISDG

-208 DSSNVTLLVDG
+208 DSSNITLVVDG

-229 LESAGTAFLVNYAFM
+229 LESAATAFLVNYAFM

-283 LVTMVVQSLVNTA
+283 LVPMVIQSLVNTA
-296 AYLGSPTVY
+296 AYLSSPTVH
-305 YPLELIGGVKGES
+305 YPLELIGGVSGES
-318 EIAFNT
+318 DIAFNA
-324 ILEQTWLVSQI
+324 ILEQTWLTSQI
-335 MRFTQIA
+335 MRYTQVA

-347 IALCSLAVRFL
+347 IALCSLAVRVL
-358 TAFSWAKSL
+358 TGFGWAKSF
-367 LIGTA
+367 LIGAA

-378 LAGSLLL
+378 LAGSFLL
-385 GF
+385 GS

>member
-1 LFATDILKVIY
+1 MFATDILKVIY
-12 APHKVFRSIIQNPKY
+12 APHKAFKGIIQNPKY
-27 FGPILI
+27 FGPTLI

-40 NMGSTYAAISKT
+40 SMGSTYAAISKT
-52 YIEKTL
+52 CIEKTL

-68 ENSTLW
+68 ENRTLW
-74 ISNAGTPTESNDS
+74 TSNAGITESNDG
-87 MSGSYYGNKSIALST
+87 MNGSYYGNKSIAFSI
-102 TNSTE
+102 TNNTE
-107 VRGNLG
+107 VWAQLKD
-113 NIGSVNCSGPDGY
+113 IGPVNCSGPDGY

-134 WTNPGTKPANA
+134 WTNPEEKPANA
-145 SIQLLSTSPS
+145 TIQLLSTISS
-155 EYFSYNLTET
+155 EYFSYNLTGA
-165 LTNFTYN
+165 LPNFTYN
-172 VWNNLTLPIATDG
+172 VWNNLTLPLISDG

-208 DSSNVTLLVDG
+208 DSSNITLVVDG

-229 LESAGTAFLVNYAFM
+229 LQSAATAFLVNYAFM

-283 LVTMVVQSLVNTA
+283 LVPMVIQSLVNTA
-296 AYLGSPTVY
+296 AYLSSPTVH
-305 YPLELIGGVKGES
+305 YPLELIGGVSGES
-318 EIAFNT
+318 DIAFNA
-324 ILEQTWLVSQI
+324 ILEQTWLTSQI
-335 MRFTQIA
+335 MRYTQVA

-347 IALCSLAVRFL
+347 IALCSLAVRVL
-358 TAFSWAKSL
+358 TGFGWAKSF
-367 LIGTA
+367 LIGAA

-378 LAGSLLL
+378 LAGSFLL
-385 GF
+385 GS

>member
-1 LFATDILKVIY
+1 M
-12 APHKVFRSIIQNPKY
+12 
-27 FGPILI
+27 
-33 VILFIAA
+33 AA
-40 NMGSTYAAISKT
+40 SMGSTYAAISKT

-68 ENSTLW
+68 ENKAFWT
-74 ISNAGTPTESNDS
+74 SNANVAESYDS
-87 MSGSYYGNKSIALST
+87 INGSYYGNKSIAFSI
-102 TNSTE
+102 TNNTK
-107 VRGNLG
+107 VLAQLKD
-113 NIGSVNCSGPDGY
+113 IGPVNCSGPEAY

-134 WTNPGTKPANA
+134 WTSPETPPANA
-145 SIQLLSTSPS
+145 SIQLLSTDSS
-155 EYFSYNLTET
+155 DFSYNLTEAPS
-165 LTNFTYN
+165 NFTYN
-172 VWNNLTLPIATDG
+172 VWNNLTLPLISGG
-185 WSNSSSAASW
+185 WSSSSSAASW
-195 DNITGLK
+195 NNITGLK
-202 LDFAWV
+202 LDFAWAN
-208 DSSNVTLLVDG
+208 SSDVTLLVDG
-219 VFFRGNFNSL
+219 VFFRGNFKSL
-229 LESAGTAFLVNYAFM
+229 LESAATAFLVNYAFL

-278 VIGFT
+278 VIGFA
-283 LVTMVVQSLVNTA
+283 LVTMVIQSLVNMV
-296 AYLGSPTVY
+296 AYLGSPTVH

-318 EIAFNT
+318 DIAFNA

-358 TAFSWAKSL
+358 TAFGWAKSF

-378 LAGSLLL
+378 LAGSFLL

>member
-1 LFATDILKVIY
+1 MFATDILKVIY
-12 APHKVFRSIIQNPKY
+12 APHKAFKDIIQNPKY

-40 NMGSTYAAISKT
+40 SMGSTYAAISKT

-68 ENSTLW
+68 ENKAFWT
-74 ISNAGTPTESNDS
+74 SNANVAESYDS
-87 MSGSYYGNKSIALST
+87 INGSYYGNKSIAFSI
-102 TNSTE
+102 TNNTE
-107 VRGNLG
+107 VLAQLKD
-113 NIGSVNCSGPDGY
+113 IGPVNCSGPEAY

-134 WTNPGTKPANA
+134 WTSPETPPANA
-145 SIQLLSTSPS
+145 SIQLLSTDSS
-155 EYFSYNLTET
+155 DFSYNLTEA
-165 LTNFTYN
+165 LSNFTYN
-172 VWNNLTLPIATDG
+172 VWNNLTLPLISDG
-185 WSNSSSAASW
+185 WPNSGSAASW

-202 LDFAWV
+202 LDFAWA
-208 DSSNVTLLVDG
+208 DSSNITLLVDG
-219 VFFRGNFNSL
+219 VFFRGNFKSL
-229 LESAGTAFLVNYAFM
+229 LESAATAFLVNYAFL

-278 VIGFT
+278 VIGFA
-283 LVTMVVQSLVNTA
+283 LVTMVIQSLVNMV
-296 AYLGSPTVY
+296 AYLGSPTVH

-318 EIAFNT
+318 DIAFNA

-358 TAFSWAKSL
+358 TAFGWAKSF

-378 LAGSLLL
+378 LAGSFLL

>member
-1 LFATDILKVIY
+1 MFATDILKVIY
-12 APHKVFRSIIQNPKY
+12 APHKAFKGIIQNPKY
-27 FGPILI
+27 FGPTLI

-40 NMGSTYAAISKT
+40 SMGSTYAAISKT
-52 YIEKTL
+52 CIEKTL

-68 ENSTLW
+68 ENRTLW
-74 ISNAGTPTESNDS
+74 TSNAGITESNDG
-87 MSGSYYGNKSIALST
+87 MNGSYYGNKSIAFSI
-102 TNSTE
+102 TNNTE
-107 VRGNLG
+107 VWAQLKD
-113 NIGSVNCSGPDGY
+113 IGPVNCSGPDGY

-134 WTNPGTKPANA
+134 WTNPEEKPANA
-145 SIQLLSTSPS
+145 TIQLLSTISS
-155 EYFSYNLTET
+155 EYFSYNLTGA
-165 LTNFTYN
+165 LPNFTYN
-172 VWNNLTLPIATDG
+172 VWNNLTLPLISDG

-208 DSSNVTLLVDG
+208 DSSNITLVVDG

-229 LESAGTAFLVNYAFM
+229 LESAATAFLVNYAFM

-283 LVTMVVQSLVNTA
+283 LVPMVIQSLVNTA
-296 AYLGSPTVY
+296 AYLSSPTVH
-305 YPLELIGGVKGES
+305 YPLELIGGVSGES
-318 EIAFNT
+318 DIAFNA
-324 ILEQTWLVSQI
+324 ILEQTWLTSQI
-335 MRFTQIA
+335 MRYTQVA

-347 IALCSLAVRFL
+347 IALCSLAVRVL
-358 TAFSWAKSL
+358 TGFGWAKSF
-367 LIGTA
+367 LIGAA

-378 LAGSLLL
+378 LAGSFLL
-385 GF
+385 GS

>member
-1 LFATDILKVIY
+1 MFATDILKVIY
-12 APHKVFRSIIQNPKY
+12 APHKAFKGIIQNPKY
-27 FGPILI
+27 FGPTLI

-40 NMGSTYAAISKT
+40 SMGSTYAAISKT
-52 YIEKTL
+52 CIEKTL

-68 ENSTLW
+68 ENRTLW
-74 ISNAGTPTESNDS
+74 TSNAGITESNDR
-87 MSGSYYGNKSIALST
+87 MNGSYYGNKSIAFSI
-102 TNSTE
+102 TNNTE
-107 VRGNLG
+107 VWAQLKDSGP
-113 NIGSVNCSGPDGY
+113 VNCSGPDGY

-134 WTNPGTKPANA
+134 WTNPEVKPANA
-145 SIQLLSTSPS
+145 TIQLLSTSSS
-155 EYFSYNLTET
+155 EYFSYNLTGA
-165 LTNFTYN
+165 LPNFTYN
-172 VWNNLTLPIATDG
+172 VWNNLTLPLISDG

-202 LDFAWV
+202 LDFAWT
-208 DSSNVTLLVDG
+208 DSSNITLLVDG

-229 LESAGTAFLVNYAFM
+229 LESAATTFLINYAFM

-283 LVTMVVQSLVNTA
+283 LVTMVIQSLVNTA
-296 AYLGSPTVY
+296 AYLSSPTVH
-305 YPLELIGGVKGES
+305 YPLELIGGVSGES
-318 EIAFNT
+318 DIAFNA
-324 ILEQTWLVSQI
+324 ILEQTWLTSQI
-335 MRFTQIA
+335 MRYTQVA

-347 IALCSLAVRFL
+347 IALCSLAVRVL
-358 TAFSWAKSL
+358 TGFGWAKSF
-367 LIGTA
+367 LIGAA

-378 LAGSLLL
+378 LAGSFLL
-385 GF
+385 GS

>member
-12 APHKVFRSIIQNPKY
+12 APHKAFKGIIQNPKY
-27 FGPILI
+27 FGPTLI

-40 NMGSTYAAISKT
+40 SMGSTYAAISKT

-74 ISNAGTPTESNDS
+74 TSNAGITESNDG
-87 MSGSYYGNKSIALST
+87 MNGSYYGNKSIAFSI
-102 TNSTE
+102 TNNTE
-107 VRGNLG
+107 VWAQLKDSGP
-113 NIGSVNCSGPDGY
+113 VNCSGPDGY

-134 WTNPGTKPANA
+134 WTNPEVKPANA
-145 SIQLLSTSPS
+145 TIQLLSTSSS
-155 EYFSYNLTET
+155 EYFSYNLTGA
-165 LTNFTYN
+165 LPNFTYN
-172 VWNNLTLPIATDG
+172 VWNNLTLPLISDG

-208 DSSNVTLLVDG
+208 DSSNITLVVDG

-229 LESAGTAFLVNYAFM
+229 LESAATTFLINYAFM

-283 LVTMVVQSLVNTA
+283 LVPMVIQSLVNTA
-296 AYLGSPTVY
+296 AYLSSPTVH
-305 YPLELIGGVKGES
+305 YPLELIGGVSGES
-318 EIAFNT
+318 DIAFNA
-324 ILEQTWLVSQI
+324 ILEQTWLTSQI
-335 MRFTQIA
+335 MRYTQVA

-347 IALCSLAVRFL
+347 IALCSLAVRVL
-358 TAFSWAKSL
+358 TGFGWAKSF
-367 LIGTA
+367 LIGAA

-378 LAGSLLL
+378 LAGSFLL
-385 GF
+385 GS